1 MYILR
6 DLVLILIPSLIVGS
20 VGFLVMNKLL
30 KAEDQRREQS
40 KDTEKFKLIAPLR
53 LQAYERMIMLLE
65 RIAPSQLIMRVI
77 QTGQSAAGLQSELVM
92 NIRQEFEHNLS
103 QQVYISSNAWELI
116 KNARESVVS
125 DINSAAEKLDEKA
138 TATDLAQLIFEKD
151 ITGDA
156 STLHK
161 ALEYLKQE
169 VRSNFF

>member
-20 VGFLVMNKLL
+20 TAFLVMKNLL
-30 KAEDQRREQS
+30 KAEEQRRQQS

-77 QTGQSAAGLQSELVM
+77 ENGQSAAGLQRELVM
-92 NIRQEFEHNLS
+92 SIRQEFEHNLS

-116 KNARESVVS
+116 KNAREAIVS
-125 DINSAAEKLDEKA
+125 DINSAAEKLSEEA
-138 TATDLAQLIFEKD
+138 TATDLAQLIFEDD
-151 ITGDA
+151 ISGEA

-161 ALEYLKQE
+161 ALEFLKQE

>member
-20 VGFLVMNKLL
+20 AGFLVMNKLL

>member
-6 DLVLILIPSLIVGS
+6 DLLLILIPSAIVGS
-20 VGFLVMNKLL
+20 TAFLVMKNLL
-30 KAEDQRREQS
+30 KAEEQRRQQS
-40 KDTEKFKLIAPLR
+40 QDTEKFKLIAPLR

-65 RIAPSQLIMRVI
+65 RIAPAQLIMRVI
-77 QTGQSAAGLQSELVM
+77 RNGQSAVDLQSELVA

-116 KNARESVVS
+116 KNAREAIVS
-125 DINSAAEKLDEKA
+125 DINTAAEKLGEKA
-138 TATDLAQLIFEKD
+138 TATDLAQLIFED
-151 ITGDA
+151 DLIGDA

-161 ALEYLKQE
+161 ALEFLKQE